1 MRNEIISK
9 IFYLSNN
16 YIGNLEELSELIPYL
31 AELPITLKIF
41 LLNLKYFYQIYFIIF
56 LDFKNIFSNNSLE
69 KKGL

>member
-1 MRNEIISK
+1 LRNEIISK